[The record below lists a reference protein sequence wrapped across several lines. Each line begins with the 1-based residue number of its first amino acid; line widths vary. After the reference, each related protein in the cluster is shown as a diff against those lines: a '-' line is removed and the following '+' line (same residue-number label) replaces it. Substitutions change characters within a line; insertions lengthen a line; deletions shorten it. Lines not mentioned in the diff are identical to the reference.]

1 MPPSTTIFHNPRCT
15 KSRQTLALLQ
25 ARGVDPDVVLYLDSP
40 PDAAALRDLLSKLD
54 LPASALVRKKE
65 HRELGLDPTDD
76 DDELVRRMAAHPRI
90 IERPIVVRGDRAV
103 LGRPPENVL
112 KLL

>member
-1 MPPSTTIFHNPRCT
+1 MTPPTTIFHNPRCT

-25 ARGVDPDVVLYLDSP
+25 ARGVGPDVVLYLDSP
-40 PDAAALRDLLSKLD
+40 PDAATLRDLLTKLD

-76 DDELVRRMAAHPRI
+76 DDELVGRMAAHPRI

>member
-1 MPPSTTIFHNPRCT
+1 MP
-15 KSRQTLALLQ
+15 
-25 ARGVDPDVVLYLDSP
+25 
-40 PDAAALRDLLSKLD
+40 
-54 LPASALVRKKE
+54 
-65 HRELGLDPTDD
+65 DD

-112 KLL
+112 DLL

>member
-1 MPPSTTIFHNPRCT
+1 MTAPTTIFHNPRCT

-25 ARGVDPDVVLYLDSP
+25 ERGVEPDVVLYLDSP
-40 PDAAALRDLLSKLD
+40 PDAATLRELLTKLD

-76 DDELVRRMAAHPRI
+76 DDEWVRRMAAHPRI

-103 LGRPPENVL
+103 LGRPPENAL
-112 KLL
+112 DLL

>member
-1 MPPSTTIFHNPRCT
+1 MTAPTTIFHNPRCT
-15 KSRQTLALLQ
+15 KSRQTLALLRE
-25 ARGVDPDVVLYLDSP
+25 RGVEPDVVLYLDSP
-40 PDAAALRDLLSKLD
+40 PDAAALRDLLTKLD

-112 KLL
+112 DLL

>member
-40 PDAAALRDLLSKLD
+40 PDAAALRDLLTKLD

>member
-25 ARGVDPDVVLYLDSP
+25 ARGVEPEVVLYLDSP
-40 PDAAALRDLLSKLD
+40 PDAAALRDLLTKLD